1 MTPPVPLL
9 WLGPLAN
16 FPCARIEVSVSPPA
30 TASTCWSFD
39 RERTWEAEI
48 DWERLTN
55 LVHGYG
61 VRNSVWRML
70 ELARRQSPGEQVVH
84 PAL

>member
-30 TASTCWSFD
+30 TASTCWRFD
-39 RERTWEAEI
+39 RERTCEAEI
-48 DWERLTN
+48 
-55 LVHGYG
+55 VP
-61 VRNSVWRML
+61 
-70 ELARRQSPGEQVVH
+70 SPGGDTT
-84 PAL
+84 